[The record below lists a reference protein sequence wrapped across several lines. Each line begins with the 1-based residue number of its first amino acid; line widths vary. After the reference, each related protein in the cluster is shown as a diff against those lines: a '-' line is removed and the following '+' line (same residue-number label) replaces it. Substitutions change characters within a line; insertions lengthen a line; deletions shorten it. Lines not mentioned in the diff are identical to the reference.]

1 MPRTTSD
8 VPLTTRAARERLL
21 ARHQPYWRGIDAG
34 AAIGYRKGRTGG
46 VWLARIADPTAG
58 GGYRQTSLGRADD
71 TLKAAG
77 EKVLDFRQ
85 AEAAAREW
93 IARHHRV
100 AAGLEPEPNT
110 APNAPYTVADAI
122 CDYLADYEARGGKAL
137 SPTRQA
143 AEAHI
148 LPQLGRLAV
157 GRLTRDKLKD
167 WLRALAA
174 SPPRLRTKKTPSALQ
189 KHKDTEGD
197 PEAVRRRRSS
207 ANRVLTILKAAL
219 NHARVEGKVTC
230 PADAWSTVKAF
241 READKGKIRY
251 LLDAEITRLVNA
263 CPPDFRELVSAAL
276 LTGCRYGELAAMKVG
291 DFDPQAETVHISRS
305 KSGKPRHVA
314 LTPEGQKFFEQATVG
329 KAGSDLI
336 FSRDGQVRQATRNAP
351 AETKR
356 SPWGKSHQ
364 CRFMREACTQAKIT
378 PAASFHELRHTYASR
393 LAMRGVPMAVIAA
406 QLGHSDTRMTERHY
420 AHLGPAYV
428 ADTVRQ
434 AFGELGIVPVT
445 VVRPLELERTAN
457 SLARTTPLR
466 LNIRR

>member
-1 MPRTTSD
+1 MPRTTND
-8 VPLTTRAARERLL
+8 APLTTRAARERLL

-34 AAIGYRKGRTGG
+34 AAVGYRKGSTSA
-46 VWLARIADPTAG
+46 VWLVRVADPTAG
-58 GGYRQTSLGRADD
+58 GGYRQATLGRADD
-71 TLKAAG
+71 ALKAAG
-77 EKVLDFRQ
+77 KKVLDYRQ
-85 AEAAAREW
+85 AETAAREW

-100 AAGLEPEPNT
+100 AAGQEPEPS
-110 APNAPYTVADAI
+110 AVRVVPYTVADAI
-122 CDYLADYEARGGKAL
+122 ADYLSDYEARGGKSL
-137 SPTRQA
+137 STTRQA
-143 AEAHI
+143 TAAHI
-148 LPQLGRLAV
+148 LPQLGKLAI
-157 GRLTRDKLKD
+157 GRLTRDKLKE

-174 SPPRLRTKKTPSALQ
+174 APPRLRTKKIPSVQQ
-189 KHKDTEGD
+189 KHKNTEGD
-197 PEAVRRRRSS
+197 PEAARRRRSS

-219 NHARVEGKVTC
+219 NHARAEGKVTC
-230 PADAWSTVKAF
+230 PADAWSAVKAF

-291 DFDPQAETVHISRS
+291 DFDPQADTVHIGRS

-314 LTPEGQKFFEQATVG
+314 LTQEGREFFAQATAG
-329 KAGSDLI
+329 KTGADLI
-336 FSRDGQVRQATRNAP
+336 FSRDGLVRQATRHTP

-356 SPWGKSHQ
+356 SSWGKSHQ
-364 CRFMREACTQAKIT
+364 CRIMREACAQANIT

-420 AHLGPAYV
+420 AHLGPTYV

-434 AFGELGIVPVT
+434 AFGELGIVPMT
-445 VVRPLELERTAN
+445 VVRPLVPVRSAN
-457 SLARTTPLR
+457 STTEIAPLR
-466 LNIRR
+466 RGVEH